1 MLLLVLGVATAGAL
15 ALRERLDGG
24 AVSLPPTASPS
35 PTAAAPA
42 PSPTPSPTPEPVPD
56 VRFTIGYAGDVLT
69 HMPVIEDTAGGGGDI
84 APLIAGAVPWTAG
97 VDLALCG
104 MELPVSPIGVASG
117 YPVFA
122 SVPAVVTALAA
133 SGYDGCA
140 TASNHAW
147 DQGFEGVLATA
158 DQLAA
163 HGMGYA
169 GTNRSEAEAAT
180 GYQLYTLERE
190 GVSVTVAQIS
200 TTYSLNGFVADP
212 AWAVDLNDVATV
224 EARARAARAAGADVV
239 VLHTQIGEEYLL
251 EPVDAQR
258 EYAAAVAATGQV
270 DLLLG
275 AHPHVP
281 QTNEL
286 LPGGP
291 GGRGMWVSYS
301 AGNFLSNQSEA
312 QGTVMAGI
320 GLFVWADVV
329 VSTAADGS
337 REARVEALHWHPFTV
352 DNDGGHR
359 IIDLAAAQ
367 RGEVPEGCTL
377 SPGEIA
383 RRWEA
388 VMATVNNA
396 TYSDEVPSPTGDG
409 PVALP
414 RS

>member
-1 MLLLVLGVATAGAL
+1 
-15 ALRERLDGG
+15 
-24 AVSLPPTASPS
+24 
-35 PTAAAPA
+35 
-42 PSPTPSPTPEPVPD
+42 PTPSPTPEPPPD
-56 VRFTIGYAGDVLT
+56 VHLTIGYAGDVLT
-69 HMPVIEDTAGGGGDI
+69 HMPVMEDTAGGGGDI
-84 APLIAGAVPWTAG
+84 APLIAGAAPWTAG
-97 VDLALCG
+97 ADLALCG
-104 MELPVSPIGVASG
+104 MEVPVSPVGTASG

-122 SVPAVVTALAA
+122 SVPAVVSALAA
-133 SGYDGCA
+133 SGFDGCA

-147 DQGFEGVLATA
+147 DQGLAGVLATA
-158 DQLAA
+158 DQLEA

-169 GTNRSEAEAAT
+169 GTHRSEAEAAT
-180 GYQLYTLERE
+180 GYQLYALERE

-200 TTYSLNGFVADP
+200 TTYGLNGFVAEP
-212 AWAVDLNDVATV
+212 AWAVDLNDVAAV
-224 EARARAARAAGADVV
+224 EARARAAREAGADVV

-329 VSTAADGS
+329 VSTAVDG
-337 REARVEALHWHPFTV
+337 RQEARVEALHWHPFTV

-359 IIDLAAAQ
+359 VIDLAAAR

-377 SPGEIA
+377 SEGEIA

-396 TYSDEVPSPTGDG
+396 TYSEEAPSPTGDA

>member
-1 MLLLVLGVATAGAL
+1 MLLLVLGVAGAGTLVLGGRL
-15 ALRERLDGG
+15 A
-24 AVSLPPTASPS
+24 APPRSAP
-35 PTAAAPA
+35 PAATSRAPA
-42 PSPTPSPTPEPVPD
+42 PTATPTPSPTPSAPPD
-56 VRFTIGYAGDVLT
+56 VHLTIGYAGDVLT
-69 HMPVIEDTAGGGGDI
+69 HMPVIEDTAGEGGDI
-84 APLIAGAVPWTAG
+84 APLIAGATAWTSG

-104 MELPVSPIGVASG
+104 MEVPVSPVGVASG

-133 SGYDGCA
+133 SGFDGCA

-158 DQLAA
+158 DQLEA

-190 GVSVTVAQIS
+190 GVRVTVAQLS
-200 TTYSLNGFVADP
+200 TTYGLNGFVAQP
-212 AWAVDLNDVATV
+212 SWAVDLNDVSAV
-224 EARARAARAAGADVV
+224 AARARAARQAGADIV

-258 EYAAAVAATGQV
+258 EYAAAVAATGEV

-329 VSTAADGS
+329 VSTAADAS
-337 REARVEALHWHPFTV
+337 RQVRVEALHWHPFTV

-377 SPGEIA
+377 SAWEIE
-383 RRWEA
+383 RRWQA

-396 TYSDEVPSPTGDG
+396 TYSEQAPSPTGPD